1 MITAL
6 DHLVLHV
13 RDIQATLDFYC
24 RGLGMEKRTF
34 GNGRIAIH
42 FGNQK
47 FNLHLADGA
56 PILPR
61 ARNPVSGSADFCLV
75 SDQPI
80 DEVVDLLGTRGIAI
94 ERGPVEQTGACGPMR
109 SVYIRDPDRNL
120 VEICTYP
127 T

>member
-13 RDIQATLDFYC
+13 RDIEATLDFYC
-24 RGLGMEKRTF
+24 RGLDMEKSTF

-47 FNLHLADGA
+47 FNLHEADGT

-61 ARNPVSGSADFCLV
+61 ARNPVSGGADFCLV

-80 DEVVDLLGTRGIAI
+80 DEIIRLLEKRAIAI

-109 SVYIRDPDRNL
+109 SVYMRDPDGNL
-120 VEICTYP
+120 VEICTYL